1 MKSSDDNK
9 ITLGVK
15 EGVDLFKCESLE
27 NSGELENALD
37 CYKTLLSSFTQKKE
51 DKTLCTVFKRISI
64 VLMKINRL
72 DEAEKYFKSSADCF
86 KKIGD
91 KKELATIIH
100 RLGIVKYRQGKIDK
114 ALHYYNEAENLL
126 NKVDDFNWRQRKIL
140 IIVNNRAILY
150 LFKNKT
156 DKAIVEFNKIL
167 KYFANSANAD
177 PKDIVK
183 YYIPV
188 LVNLGNIYF
197 ETNEIGKASYYLSK
211 AEEYLNKYN
220 VKDPDLL
227 VKTFVTLSSVYTA
240 ENKLVESK
248 KRLDLAR
255 KFIISSN
262 LVSKVHYLIAF
273 SKYWHMKG
281 KNTFTKTVL
290 EKAIELAG
298 KVQDKELEGFVY
310 LELGTINKGQ
320 GNFREALEFLTKARK
335 CFSEIDFYK
344 RRIKTSI
351 EDIESN
357 FLEIALQWGEKVE
370 LKDPYTLGHSARTT
384 YYAFLI
390 GKRLLDDELSLK
402 GLLIGGFLHDIGKL
416 KIDDKILLKRGKLT
430 PEERKEIEKHPVY
443 AIEQLKNIEFPWKNV
458 KDCILYHHEK
468 YNGTGYPEGL
478 KGEQIP
484 LCARII
490 AVADVF
496 DALTTDR
503 PYRSALSWQEALSF
517 IQENKGKYFDPVV
530 VDTFA
535 EILEKLDK
543 SLISTQHTKHMVEEL
558 WRFFA

>member
-1 MKSSDDNK
+1 MKVNSDDAIEHCYKN
-9 ITLGVK
+9 T
-15 EGVDLFKCESLE
+15 EGKSE
-27 NSGELENALD
+27 GELVRCLE
-37 CYKTLLSSFTQKKE
+37 KE
-51 DKTLCTVFKRISI
+51 VKS
-64 VLMKINRL
+64 
-72 DEAEKYFKSSADCF
+72 AERS
-86 KKIGD
+86 GD
-91 KKELATIIH
+91 REKELGILLKIANILIQRGEIRKSVSYIETVRNRIENLKDGEYKARMCL
-100 RLGIVKYRQGKIDK
+100 RLGRLYQEIERYDK
-114 ALHYYNEAENLL
+114 ALFFYREAENLL
-126 NKVDDFNWRQRKIL
+126 TPYDSKNIEANKLLINIKNNKAVIFLFQGNVEEAIRQLEGVVLIYENSTFKTVKETKIY
-140 IIVNNRAILY
+140 I
-150 LFKNKT
+150 
-156 DKAIVEFNKIL
+156 
-167 KYFANSANAD
+167 SALA
-177 PKDIVK
+177 
-183 YYIPV
+183 
-188 LVNLGNIYF
+188 NLGNIYHELNNSNKALYYF
-197 ETNEIGKASYYLSK
+197 EKAKEKLSDLVISNKDVIGKKVAFGVYINLSHLYVH
-211 AEEYLNKYN
+211 ER
-220 VKDPDLL
+220 
-227 VKTFVTLSSVYTA
+227 
-240 ENKLVESK
+240 KLESA
-248 KRLDLAR
+248 KRLLKLAR
-255 KFIISSN
+255 KNFPPN
-262 LVSKVHYLIAF
+262 YRLSKIHYLIVL
-273 SKYWHMKG
+273 SKFWMEKG
-281 KNTFTKTVL
+281 NYDHAVKILQKAQKLGNETKHEYVEGLILNELGIFYKTIGDYQNALINLIKARNFFQKIKFYKARVKNTID
-290 EKAIELAG
+290 EIE
-298 KVQDKELEGFVY
+298 
-310 LELGTINKGQ
+310 
-320 GNFREALEFLTKARK
+320 GNF
-335 CFSEIDFYK
+335 
-344 RRIKTSI
+344 IK
-351 EDIESN
+351 
-357 FLEIALQWGEKVE
+357 IASQWGAKVE